1 MPVDPNAID
10 ALPEYTTAQR
20 LKMYRKAEMD
30 ILAAGQS
37 YSVEERQKMSAQLS
51 EIRQAIKELEQEV
64 ATATEDSVD
73 AGGLAI
79 IQMGK
84 AQ

>member
-1 MPVDPNAID
+1 MPVNTTDID
-10 ALPEYTTAQR
+10 AIPDYTPAQR
-20 LKMYRKAEMD
+20 LKMYKKAEMD

-37 YSVEERQKMSAQLS
+37 YTVEERQKMSANLA

-64 ATATEDSVD
+64 GTASEDSVD